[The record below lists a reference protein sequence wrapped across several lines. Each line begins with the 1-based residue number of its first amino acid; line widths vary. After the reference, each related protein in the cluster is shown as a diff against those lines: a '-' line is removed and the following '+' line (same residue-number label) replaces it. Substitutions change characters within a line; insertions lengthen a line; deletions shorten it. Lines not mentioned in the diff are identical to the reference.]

1 MTDNETAMTLSS
13 RALAPRLR
21 EASGGLYR
29 HAWLAAAAIAAL
41 LPACSDGGGGAG
53 GGGAGTTTASGGSGG
68 ETTAT
73 GGGGGTVV
81 TGGAGGAGGSTSMG
95 GGGGGGG
102 PGGPYPPG
110 PYGYDLGSTI
120 TNYGFI
126 GYPAPDMSTLKTELV
141 HLGDFYNP
149 TGQGVHPAGSPY
161 GAGSPMPKVL
171 LIHAAAVWSGPDNY
185 EADAVIPP
193 ELAAHGP
200 CLEVIEVLMEGP
212 TPGKAATEAHALSW
226 VTKYNANYPV
236 VIDPA
241 DQLQP
246 IFTMQAFPTN
256 ILVDTTTMTILDVL
270 AGAPDDSYFQSKVV
284 PLCP

>member
-1 MTDNETAMTLSS
+1 MTDTQTPRLSS
-13 RALAPRLR
+13 SETPAPGPRPC
-21 EASGGLYR
+21 AP
-29 HAWLAAAAIAAL
+29 LAAAWIMGGALAAL
-41 LPACSDGGGGAG
+41 LPACSGGG
-53 GGGAGTTTASGGSGG
+53 GGSGG
-68 ETTAT
+68 TGGETTTATNGGSGGATVT
-73 GGGGGTVV
+73 GGGGSGGDTGTGTGG
-81 TGGAGGAGGSTSMG
+81 TGGATSTGGSN
-95 GGGGGGG
+95 

-126 GYPAPDMSTLKTELV
+126 GYPAPDVSTLMTELV

-149 TGQGVHPAGSPY
+149 TGQGVYPAGSPY
-161 GAGSPMPKVL
+161 GAGSAMPRVL
-171 LIHAAAVWSGPDNY
+171 FIHAAAVWSGPDNF
-185 EADAVIPP
+185 EADQIIPP
-193 ELAAHGP
+193 QLAAHSP
-200 CLEVIEVLMEGP
+200 CLEVLEVLMDGP
-212 TPGKAATEAHALSW
+212 TPGKAATEAHAMSW
-226 VTKYNANYPV
+226 ATKYNSTYPV

-270 AGAPDDSYFQSKVV
+270 TGAPDDTYFQNKVV